1 MTAVK
6 ELNTKKNIVK
16 FLEWLNDNG
25 YIMEFDYEQISESY
39 LGNKKPIDAINV
51 LSHYQKWRI
60 GTEDD
65 IKYTS
70 KDITMAFN
78 EVLEYFDMVK

>member
-1 MTAVK
+1 MTAAK

-39 LGNKKPIDAINV
+39 LGNKKPTDAISV

-65 IKYTS
+65 IKHTS